1 MEFNVLYNIKDK
13 VKYVNSEKVMVV
25 VGYEVR
31 GDFIKY
37 ICIIEWDRHTCCAV
51 EIEPCG
57 DCTPIGFSINK
68 V

>member
-1 MEFNVLYNIKDK
+1 
-13 VKYVNSEKVMVV
+13 MVV

-31 GDFIKY
+31 GDFVKY